1 MIMGERERLEMMNI
15 DMGGAGMTDKS
26 SFRKT
31 WEVLFPY
38 MLYYLTYNA
47 AYLILAFVHQ
57 ETLRRGVG
65 AYGQFVTAY
74 AVTVAGVMGGLCMLI
89 GILPLVPM
97 LREELRRRQETA
109 DEAAGRIDGDAGA
122 VGRIEKVVEVEGRTD
137 GEVSTV
143 EKLTQM
149 VNGKSQR
156 AGSMAVF
163 TVVLAC
169 CVSLGL
175 NALLTMTGFVD
186 SSQTY
191 QEVAARQYRVAFA
204 LGLVLYGIISP
215 LAEEVVF
222 RGVIYNRL
230 RRLFNPTIG
239 IIVSGILFG
248 AFHGNLVQAVYGACL
263 GMLMAYLYERS
274 GNFWIPILFHAAAN
288 LAVYTTAR
296 MEGVQETLFTPG
308 GCVVLLAVSAGC
320 VWVQRR
326 LGKARS
332 AGGSKS

>member
-1 MIMGERERLEMMNI
+1 MNI
-15 DMGGAGMTDKS
+15 SKR

-38 MLYYLTYNA
+38 LLYYLTYNA
-47 AYLILAFVHQ
+47 AYLVLAFVHQ

-65 AYGQFVTAY
+65 AYGQFVTAH

-97 LREELRRRQETA
+97 LREELRRRQEAA
-109 DEAAGRIDGDAGA
+109 DEAGEIASAAGTAGRTNGEAG
-122 VGRIEKVVEVEGRTD
+122 VTD
-137 GEVSTV
+137 ELTGTVSK
-143 EKLTQM
+143 KLRR
-149 VNGKSQR
+149 V
-156 AGSMAVF
+156 GSMAAF

-191 QEVAARQYRVAFA
+191 QEVAARQYGVAFA
-204 LGLVLYGIISP
+204 MGLVLYGIISP

-248 AFHGNLVQAVYGACL
+248 AFHGNFVQAVYGACL

-274 GNFWIPILFHAAAN
+274 GSFRSPVLFHAVAN
-288 LAVYTTAR
+288 LAVYITAR
-296 MEGVQETLFTPG
+296 MEGVQEYLFTPG
-308 GCVVLLAVSAGC
+308 GCAVLLAVSAGC
-320 VWVQRR
+320 VLVERR
-326 LGKARS
+326 LGK
-332 AGGSKS
+332 